1 MFYVRQDLL
10 DMHIV
15 LFNYLHNYDKLC
27 IVNCVCLVKFEY
39 LHIGVSK

>member
-15 LFNYLHNYDKLC
+15 LFIIYT
-27 IVNCVCLVKFEY
+27 IMINCVLFIV
-39 LHIGVSK
+39 

>member
-15 LFNYLHNYDKLC
+15 LFIIYTIMINCVLC
-27 IVNCVCLVKFEY
+27 IVYVL
-39 LHIGVSK
+39 